1 VSEADLAAKYTVRH
15 ATRKAD
21 CVPAAR
27 HLAYHV
33 YCYMHSDLL
42 PCHDLKLKPSFPGTR
57 ILEYGNTTLTPVE
70 LSEGEQYRVHWC
82 AAPTI

>member
-1 VSEADLAAKYTVRH
+1 
-15 ATRKAD
+15 
-21 CVPAAR
+21 
-27 HLAYHV
+27 
-33 YCYMHSDLL
+33 MHSDLL